1 MTNED
6 ILTLAKAGFTAQ
18 QIAALSAVQPKADQA
33 PAPAPDP
40 APAPAPAPAVSA
52 PEPQTIEQVLAAVN
66 GLNKNVQHALLA
78 GSSQPGAAVE
88 TTDQILANIINPPI
102 KE

>member
-1 MTNED
+1 MTNDD

-18 QIAALSAVQPKADQA
+18 QIAALSAVQPKAEPA
-33 PAPAPDP
+33 PAPAPEP
-40 APAPAPAPAVSA
+40 APAPAPAPAVPA

-66 GLNKNVQHALLA
+66 GLNKNVQQALLA
-78 GSSQPGAAVE
+78 GSSQPGSPVE
-88 TTDQILANIINPPI
+88 TTEQILANIINPPI

>member
-18 QIAALSAVQPKADQA
+18 QIAALSAVQPKAEPA

-40 APAPAPAPAVSA
+40 APAPAPAPAVPA

-66 GLNKNVQHALLA
+66 GLNKNVQQALLA
-78 GSSQPGAAVE
+78 GSSQPGSPVE
-88 TTDQILANIINPPI
+88 TTEQILANIINPPI

>member
-18 QIAALSAVQPKADQA
+18 QIAALSAVQPKAEPA

-40 APAPAPAPAVSA
+40 APAVPA

-66 GLNKNVQHALLA
+66 GLNKNVQQALLA
-78 GSSQPGAAVE
+78 GSSQPASPVE
-88 TTDQILANIINPPI
+88 TTEQILANIINPPV

>member
-18 QIAALSAVQPKADQA
+18 QIAALSAVQPKAA

-40 APAPAPAPAVSA
+40 APAPAPAVPA

-66 GLNKNVQHALLA
+66 GLNKNVQQALLA
-78 GSSQPGAAVE
+78 GSSQPASPVE
-88 TTDQILANIINPPI
+88 TTEQILANIINPPV

>member
-1 MTNED
+1 MTNDD

-18 QIAALSAVQPKADQA
+18 QIAALSAVQPKAE
-33 PAPAPDP
+33 P
-40 APAPAPAPAVSA
+40 APAPAPEPAPAPSPAPAVPA

-66 GLNKNVQHALLA
+66 GLNKNVQQALLA
-78 GSSQPGAAVE
+78 GSSQPGSPVE
-88 TTDQILANIINPPI
+88 TTEQILANIINPPV